1 LPGKLGGF
9 IDSNRL
15 TPPDFGKRLL
25 SMPRARTA
33 ICPKCGQGV
42 ELDKFMQPVRTL
54 TCRGCKAKLEM
65 AQTRA
70 SRFVPLIALLP
81 ILFSSS
87 TRLFPGHSGARI
99 FLMGALFGG
108 YVVGLVVLAILWRW
122 EWRHPVLRIRKLPKP
137 EIALN
142 LNLKDP
148 ENIRTL
154 R

>member
-1 LPGKLGGF
+1 
-9 IDSNRL
+9 
-15 TPPDFGKRLL
+15 
-25 SMPRARTA
+25 
-33 ICPKCGQGV
+33 
-42 ELDKFMQPVRTL
+42 
-54 TCRGCKAKLEM
+54 
-65 AQTRA
+65 
-70 SRFVPLIALLP
+70 
-81 ILFSSS
+81 
-87 TRLFPGHSGARI
+87 
-99 FLMGALFGG
+99 MGALFGG